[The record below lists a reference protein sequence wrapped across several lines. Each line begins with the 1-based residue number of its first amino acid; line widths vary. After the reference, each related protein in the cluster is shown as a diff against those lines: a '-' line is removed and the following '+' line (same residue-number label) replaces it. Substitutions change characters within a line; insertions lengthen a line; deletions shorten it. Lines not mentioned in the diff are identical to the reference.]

1 MTFFKKNMTIWKK
14 KKKMKKFFSFK
25 NMIIRI
31 RQIFKNMI
39 LTWVTGLN
47 WGNGE
52 CPK

>member
-1 MTFFKKNMTIWKK
+1 MAIWEEKKNEEK
-14 KKKMKKFFSFK
+14 
-25 NMIIRI
+25 
-31 RQIFKNMI
+31 QIFKNMI

>member
-1 MTFFKKNMTIWKK
+1 MAIWEEKKNEEKQI
-14 KKKMKKFFSFK
+14 FK